1 MNIDDLIQVARN
13 GSNHASS
20 SGGRGAELVVLL
32 KTVKTVITEKD
43 RAKKTAAYRLLETY
57 RPPEVQAVDPKQST
71 LFPDSTKTPNQYSV

>member
-13 GSNHASS
+13 GSNHPSAE
-20 SGGRGAELVVLL
+20 GRRSELVVLL